1 MSLTS
6 IHFVATS
13 LKSLTRSLLFS
24 LGLDHALI
32 DFLAHTAVGAA
43 TVLLAILIRRHPHP
57 APIADAAVVGLRS
70 GHKATVAVFDGWEP
84 RSLR

>member
-43 TVLLAILIRRHPHP
+43 TVLLAILFVAIRIPRRS
-57 APIADAAVVGLRS
+57 APRVQSISQL
-70 GHKATVAVFDGWEP
+70 P
-84 RSLR
+84 R